1 MSKYIATRAI
11 RGANAI
17 VAEAA
22 TLLEKAIAEKGED
35 AEVAF
40 PNTAYYLPV
49 MNGMLGAQVATLGQM
64 RPIIAHA
71 KKLLHPLPRENV
83 WSPYLGE
90 TLDCGQATLLAAE
103 AIEAVRFIYGQEP
116 EPYPG
121 FEMSGGTN
129 YGDNGNLPA
138 ALNEGHLNGPI
149 DDIQLR
155 AWGIQLVDGRMPGF
169 AAIVGAAKSNEV
181 AVKIVRELQRRNILV
196 FLSGNVN
203 GRSII
208 DQLHEEG
215 VEMGYD
221 TFLVPFG
228 RDTLSAIYAL
238 GFATRSALTFG
249 GMKGG
254 QWRDILLYNKFRVF
268 AFVLALGEVDDLKY
282 AAAAGAIS
290 YGFPV
295 IADTVI
301 PEILPTGVTRYEH
314 VVSMPFDEIGGSDDL
329 ERAERL
335 VQKCIEVRGV
345 KLKITEVPVPV
356 PYGAAFEGEVVRRA
370 DMRVEF
376 GGRKSRAFEYLFMAP
391 MDEV

>member
-11 RGANAI
+11 RGANGL
-17 VAEAA
+17 VAEAEA
-22 TLLEKAIAEKGED
+22 MLEKAIAQKGED
-35 AEVAF
+35 TKVEF

-49 MNGMLGAQVATLGQM
+49 INGMLGWQVDTLGGL
-64 RPIIAHA
+64 RPVLARA
-71 KKLLHPLPRENV
+71 KVLLHPVPREQV
-83 WSPYLGE
+83 WAPYLGE
-90 TLDCGQATLLAAE
+90 TLDSGQATLLAAE
-103 AIEAVRFIYGQEP
+103 VIEAVRFVNGEQP
-116 EPYPG
+116 ERYPG
-121 FEMSGGTN
+121 FEMSGCTDYSG
-129 YGDNGNLPA
+129 NGAGLE
-138 ALNEGHLNGPI
+138 LGKGHLNGPI

-155 AWGIQLVDGRMPGF
+155 SWGIQLVDGRMPGF

-181 AVKIVRELQRRNILV
+181 AVKIVRELQSRNILT

-221 TFLVPFG
+221 TFIVPFG

-268 AFVLALGEVDDLKY
+268 AFVIALGEVDDLKY

-290 YGFPV
+290 YGFP
-295 IADTVI
+295 
-301 PEILPTGVTRYEH
+301 
-314 VVSMPFDEIGGSDDL
+314 
-329 ERAERL
+329 
-335 VQKCIEVRGV
+335 
-345 KLKITEVPVPV
+345 
-356 PYGAAFEGEVVRRA
+356 
-370 DMRVEF
+370 
-376 GGRKSRAFEYLFMAP
+376 
-391 MDEV
+391 